1 MAKNELTGGEPQAIS
16 PPAMAPGESVEMG
29 PSAVRFWRT
38 WSMALPPGRALARAE
53 EAARRGRR
61 ELSMFA
67 DNDHE
72 KESSRNETILVG
84 FAWTVD

>member
-1 MAKNELTGGEPQAIS
+1 
-16 PPAMAPGESVEMG
+16 
-29 PSAVRFWRT
+29 
-38 WSMALPPGRALARAE
+38 MALPPGRALARAE